1 MQYCWRSLDT
11 GIQQNLLQTKQHFQS
26 KNWIPV
32 SATLMTSLGT
42 AVIKEPVP
50 ATLMTELLR

>member
-1 MQYCWRSLDT
+1 MLDT

-26 KNWIPV
+26 KNWITV
-32 SATLMTSLGT
+32 SSTGMTSLGT
-42 AVIKEPVP
+42 AVIKEPVS

>member
-1 MQYCWRSLDT
+1 MLDT

-32 SATLMTSLGT
+32 SATRMTSLGT
-42 AVIKEPVP
+42 AVIKEPVS